1 MKEQM
6 ERIEIPFTYTYDQF
20 TVFFHDD
27 HVFVGEKDFP
37 IGQCCVDIM
46 NLDGASC
53 EIGNT
58 DFHLQPKGIFGCIC
72 KLTKLSGK
80 TPPGKA

>member
-1 MKEQM
+1 MFE
-6 ERIEIPFTYTYDQF
+6 EYADVLTADEACEALRIGYNALY
-20 TVFFHDD
+20 
-27 HVFVGEKDFP
+27 
-37 IGQCCVDIM
+37 
-46 NLDGASC
+46 GASC